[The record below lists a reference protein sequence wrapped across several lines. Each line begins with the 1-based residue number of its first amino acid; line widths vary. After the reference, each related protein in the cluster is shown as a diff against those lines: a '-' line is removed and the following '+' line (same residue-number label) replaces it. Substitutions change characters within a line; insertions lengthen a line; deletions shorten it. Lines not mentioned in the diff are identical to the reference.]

1 MQDKIRNLRKVAG
14 KRNNRGGIGDKN
26 HNPAPKRRKLDEHN
40 VYSEEKKVEQV
51 VVTEALGEKRK
62 SQDTEMTELPK
73 PKRRRMFQQDI
84 ILLLNAIVNPDKGS
98 TESLT
103 MTNLNDCRIVPQQE
117 TGARTCPG
125 QARLRMRKTVS
136 I

>member
-1 MQDKIRNLRKVAG
+1 M
-14 KRNNRGGIGDKN
+14 
-26 HNPAPKRRKLDEHN
+26 
-40 VYSEEKKVEQV
+40 YSEEKKVEQV

-103 MTNLNDCRIVPQQE
+103 MTNLNDCRIVPPQE
-117 TGARTCPG
+117 TGAQDMPRTG
-125 QARLRMRKTVS
+125 QTENEKNCEYNDTALDLALLLEH
-136 I
+136 